1 MEQSPGQ
8 GDSWIR
14 LSCRTDFADHDI
26 EIQPVATCLRPAVL
40 CGAGR
45 GVHGRKRRRSRG
57 VLFFNGKASVN
68 FYPAPFSDKV
78 PTFFGERLSGGSK
91 WRTAGVRRGVGNKGE
106 ETDARKQRPEAEK
119 GFVIA
124 ALLLY
129 DQLA

>member
-1 MEQSPGQ
+1 MTLKYSRPQHVCGRLYCVVQDEECTGGS
-8 GDSWIR
+8 GD
-14 LSCRTDFADHDI
+14 
-26 EIQPVATCLRPAVL
+26 VA
-40 CGAGR
+40 AGY
-45 GVHGRKRRRSRG
+45 
-57 VLFFNGKASVN
+57 FFNGKASVN